1 MRLSTDPDDPGYSAW
16 KCYGLARVFLDG
28 VERKNV
34 ITADQ
39 ERNYITVTEVD
50 DRGMLK
56 LEGGKVKTVAM
67 YGKVEIQPLHD
78 YIFPSD
84 PEFPPQRTKT
94 LK

>member
-1 MRLSTDPDDPGYSAW
+1 MRLSIDPDDPGYSAW

-50 DRGMLK
+50 DRGVLK
-56 LEGGKVKTVAM
+56 LEGDKVKTVAM
-67 YGKVEIQPLHD
+67 YGKVEIKPLND
-78 YIFPSD
+78 LNFPSN
-84 PEFPPQRTKT
+84 PEIPSHRVKT